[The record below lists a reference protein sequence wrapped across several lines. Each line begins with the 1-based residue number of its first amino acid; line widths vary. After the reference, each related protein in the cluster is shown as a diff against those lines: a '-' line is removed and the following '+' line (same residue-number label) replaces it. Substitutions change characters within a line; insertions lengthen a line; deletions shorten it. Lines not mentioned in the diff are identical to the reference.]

1 MEGQKSKY
9 IVPDQIKD
17 KVRNFLDNFLKANK
31 ITKTELARTLET
43 KLGRSGCRVNLVKKF
58 SRASF
63 QFSEVMEI
71 LDLYGYELKIIPKT
85 PIEHLENLENT
96 GK

>member
-63 QFSEVMEI
+63 QLSEVMEI
-71 LDLYGYELKIIPKT
+71 LDLYGYELKIVPKG
-85 PIEHLENLENT
+85 PIE
-96 GK
+96 GVKKKS